1 MTYSLVLS
9 LSPRAGGNS
18 DAAADLLAD
27 AMAGPVRRARLR
39 EFGVQP
45 CTGCGA
51 CARSGACVLAATD
64 RAEELFQLAEDASGL
79 ILTAPVYFYHLP
91 APAKAWIDRAQSRY
105 LPREAGLRPRG
116 PRRRAYAV
124 LIAGR
129 VRGARLFEGILPTLR
144 CFLDVLDYDLA
155 DSALLRGVDAS
166 GDLLANVEAVRAVRE
181 LGRRESW

>member
-1 MTYSLVLS
+1 
-9 LSPRAGGNS
+9 
-18 DAAADLLAD
+18 
-27 AMAGPVRRARLR
+27 MATRPPTFWLTPWPVRSVARLR

-105 LPREAGLRPRG
+105 LAGEAGLRPRG
-116 PRRRAYAV
+116 PPA
-124 LIAGR
+124 AGIR
-129 VRGARLFEGILPTLR
+129 GADRGARPRGAAFRSILPTLR

-181 LGRRESW
+181 LGHRESW